1 MATAPAHRDEA
12 RPVAHNIAKLPVL
25 VRPAPRQLASTSAS
39 HPTPDISLH
48 RTNRRNFWDISR
60 SGGSWRLW
68 NTPCALLD
76 LKDQQ
81 AKKIKPAITNQ
92 SAM

>member
-25 VRPAPRQLASTSAS
+25 VRRAQPPQRARANTSAS

-48 RTNRRNFWDISR
+48 RTNRCNGRIADITDTPLSPPISPSPLVR
-60 SGGSWRLW
+60 VLDFREKGSLRR
-68 NTPCALLD
+68 A
-76 LKDQQ
+76 
-81 AKKIKPAITNQ
+81 
-92 SAM
+92 